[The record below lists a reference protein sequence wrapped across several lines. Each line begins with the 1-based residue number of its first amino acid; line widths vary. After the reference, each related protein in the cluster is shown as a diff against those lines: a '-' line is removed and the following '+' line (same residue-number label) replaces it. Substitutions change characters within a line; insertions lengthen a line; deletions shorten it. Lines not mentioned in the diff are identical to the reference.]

1 MEFVSRFFS
10 PPDGH
15 SFLLGPRGTG
25 KTSLVRRRFPESL
38 SIDLLD
44 PEMLRRL
51 SARPEHLI
59 ELVSGLRKES
69 TIVIDEVQKLPE
81 LLEVIHL
88 LIERKEGHR
97 FILTGSSARK
107 LRQAGVNLLGGR
119 AARRSLHPFMAAEL
133 GELFDMNEALTY
145 GMLPV
150 VLGAADPEEIIRA
163 YAGLYLREEIQAE
176 GLVRNLGG
184 FSRFLEAISFSQAAV
199 LNLAAVARDS
209 SVNRKTVEGHLEV
222 LEDLLLAFRLPV
234 FTRRARRKLA
244 AHPKFFL
251 FDAGLFRALRPKGP
265 LDQPSEI
272 DGAALET
279 LVAQHLR
286 AWIEYSEGENRLY
299 YWQTR
304 SKVEVDFVLYGTAG
318 LTAIEVKNSREV
330 RPEDLRG
337 LREFARDYPE
347 STQYLLYRGNE
358 RFVRDGV
365 TCVNCGSFL
374 AALLPGSLP
383 A

>member
-1 MEFVSRFFS
+1 MEFVSRFFT
-10 PPDGH
+10 PPSGH
-15 SFLLGPRGTG
+15 FFLLGPRGTG
-25 KTSLVRRRFPESL
+25 KTSLVRTRFPEAL
-38 SIDLLD
+38 RIDLLD

-59 ELVSGLRKES
+59 ELVAGRREAGDV
-69 TIVIDEVQKLPE
+69 VIDEVQKLPE

-88 LIERKEGHR
+88 LIERKEGDR

-133 GELFDMNEALTY
+133 GDRFSLQSALTH

-150 VLGAADPEEIIRA
+150 VLGAREPMEIVRA
-163 YAGLYLREEIQAE
+163 YAGLYLKEEIQAE

-184 FSRFLEAISFSQAAV
+184 FSRFLETISFSQAAV

-209 SVNRKTVEGHLEV
+209 TVHRKTVEGHLEV

-234 FTRRARRKLA
+234 FSRRARRVLA

-251 FDAGLFRALRPKGP
+251 FDAGLFRAIRPKGP

-286 AWIEYSEGENRLY
+286 AWIEYSEGENHLY

-318 LTAIEVKNSREV
+318 LTAIEVKNSAKV
-330 RPEDLRG
+330 RPKDLRG
-337 LREFARDYPE
+337 LREFGIDYPE
-347 STQYLLYRGNE
+347 SSRYLLYRGTE
-358 RFVRDGV
+358 RFVRDDV
-365 TCVNCGSFL
+365 LCRNCEEFL
-374 AALLPGSLP
+374 RELRPGEMP
-383 A
+383 R